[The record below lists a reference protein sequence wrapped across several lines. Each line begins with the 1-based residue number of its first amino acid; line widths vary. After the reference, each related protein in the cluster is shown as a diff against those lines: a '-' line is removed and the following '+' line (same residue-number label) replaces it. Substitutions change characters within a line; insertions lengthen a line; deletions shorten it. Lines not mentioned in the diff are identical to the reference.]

1 MSIKCIAKTYF
12 LCFIIFNLISCS
24 ETYEVGLSDSEYE
37 LAMPLVSSKVT
48 MQRLSSLVK
57 GNTTIKFDPNG
68 KTTIFFN
75 GEVLRKNSAAIFPP
89 LPGIEPFV
97 ITDRITNVKLL
108 PPDQDVRYSI
118 KKAFF
123 KDTKI
128 NFSGET
134 TAKQDVNVKMKIL
147 ELSKNGKIF
156 EKDFIIKYNNENLTK
171 FQTEDILIDGWVI
184 QTQDNSMTFQYEAT
198 TTDGTQITLDKAF
211 MNFDLIKFSYLEGYL
226 GYHDFK
232 IDGNIID
239 VGLFN
244 NWESG
249 AFDFENPKI
258 TLSVVNAFGLPV
270 RSKVNKMELTSITGK
285 TVNLQSPFV
294 TSGIDFLYPSF
305 NEIGQTKTTFFDFN
319 KDNSNIREVFNE
331 KTKTISYDISA
342 LINPT
347 RDTSQRGFIT
357 DQSFFVVNVAA
368 EVPLYG
374 SVNEL
379 VVRDTLEVELDKV
392 ENVSEAELKII
403 VSNDFPA
410 TVIAQGHFLDDSGN
424 VIDKLFDGE
433 GFELSPAALGPND
446 KTITP
451 IAKTTFKKLNQEQ
464 YARISKA
471 TKLAIFGYLNTTDS
485 DKSRSLWI
493 YDTYG
498 IDLKIGAKLKIKK
511 D

>member
-1 MSIKCIAKTYF
+1 MLF
-12 LCFIIFNLISCS
+12 LLIGCN
-24 ETYEVGLSDSEYE
+24 EKYEVGLGDAEYE
-37 LAMPLVSSKVT
+37 VALPLVNSKVT
-48 MQRLSSLVK
+48 MQRLSKLIK
-57 GNTTIKFDPNG
+57 GNTTIKFDPSG

-97 ITDRITNVKLL
+97 ITDRISNVKLL

-123 KDTKI
+123 RDTKI

-134 TAKQDVNVKMKIL
+134 TVKQDVNVKMKIL
-147 ELSKNGKIF
+147 ELSKNGVKF
-156 EKDFIIKYNNENLTK
+156 ERNFTIKYNNASPTK
-171 FQTEDILIDGWVI
+171 FQTEDYLIDGWVI

-198 TTDGTQITLDKAF
+198 TTDGTKITLDKAF
-211 MNFDLIKFSYLEGYL
+211 MNYDLIKFSYLEGYL

-232 IDGNIID
+232 IDGNFID

-244 NWESG
+244 NWKSG
-249 AFDFENPKI
+249 SFDFEDPKI

-294 TSGIDFLYPSF
+294 TSGIDFLYPGF
-305 NEIGQTKTTFFDFN
+305 NEVGQTKTTFFDFN
-319 KDNSNIREVFNE
+319 KENSNIREVFNE
-331 KTKTISYDISA
+331 KTKTITYDISA
-342 LINPT
+342 LINPE
-347 RDTSQRGFIT
+347 RDTSSRGFIT

-368 EVPLYG
+368 EVPLHG

-379 VVRDTLEVELDKV
+379 VVRDTLKV
-392 ENVSEAELKII
+392 ALEKVDHVTEAELKII

-410 TVIAQGHFLDDSGN
+410 KVIAQGYFLDDSGN

-433 GFELSPAALGPND
+433 GFELSAAALGPND
-446 KTITP
+446 KTLPP
-451 IAKTTFKKLNQEQ
+451 IEKTIFKKLTKEQ
-464 YARISKA
+464 YEKISKA
-471 TKLAIFGYLNTTDS
+471 SKLAVSGFLNTTDS
-485 DKSRSLWI
+485 DKNRSLWV